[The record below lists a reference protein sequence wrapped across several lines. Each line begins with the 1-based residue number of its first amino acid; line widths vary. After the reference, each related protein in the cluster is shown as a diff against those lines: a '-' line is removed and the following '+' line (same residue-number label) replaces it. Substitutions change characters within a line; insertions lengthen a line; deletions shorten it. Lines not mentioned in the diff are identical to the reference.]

1 VSDKLDRLQTLLARV
16 DHLSS
21 ASAVLTWD
29 QETYMPAG
37 GAEPRAQHLATLS
50 QLSHEFFTD
59 EEIGTL
65 LDQLQA
71 ELSDADPDTY
81 EASLVRVTKREYDK
95 ATKIPSEL
103 IAELSR
109 TSSHAKEAWKEARA
123 TDDFEK
129 FQPHLEKLVDLNKR
143 MADALGYADR
153 MYDALLD
160 NFEPE
165 MRTAD
170 VERIF
175 GDLREKLVPIVER
188 ISEREAPDDGVVR
201 RHFPTERQWAFGL
214 SVVEDYGFDTDCGRQ
229 DYSTHPFTISFAPS
243 DVRLTTRLQEDYLP
257 SGLFGTLHEC
267 GHGLYEQG
275 IPPEWADTPLGSNAS
290 LGLHESQSR
299 LWENL
304 VGRSYAFWRHYYP
317 QLQETFPDQLSD
329 VDLDH
334 FYRAI
339 NRAEPSFIRV
349 EADEVTYN
357 LHIMLRFELE
367 NAMLDDEIAIKDLP
381 DAWNAKMED
390 YLGITPPNHAE
401 GVLQDIHWSMG
412 ALGYFPTYA
421 LGNLMSCQLYRA
433 ANDAI
438 PDLEAQIADGQFG
451 DLLGWM
457 RTNVHQHG
465 KKYAPQDLLKR
476 ATGQTLG
483 ADDFVGYIRDKYS
496 GIYGALD

>member
-1 VSDKLDRLQTLLARV
+1 MSEKLDRLQQLLTRV
-16 DHLSS
+16 EHVNS
-21 ASAVLTWD
+21 ASAVLSWD
-29 QETYMPAG
+29 QETYMPSG
-37 GAEPRAQHLATLS
+37 GAEARAQHLATLS

-65 LDQLQA
+65 LDQLET
-71 ELSDADPDTY
+71 ELRDADPDSF
-81 EASLVRVTKREYDK
+81 EASLVRVTRRDYDK

-109 TSSHAKEAWKEARA
+109 TSSHAKEAWKEAREA
-123 TDDFEK
+123 DDFPK
-129 FQPHLEKLVDLNKR
+129 FQPHLEKLVDLDR
-143 MADALGYADR
+143 QIADALGYTDR

-160 NFEPE
+160 HFEPE
-165 MRTAD
+165 MKTAD

-175 GDLREKLVPIVER
+175 HDLREQLVPIVQQ
-188 ISEREAPDDGVVR
+188 ISEREPPDSSVVH
-201 RHFPTERQWAFGL
+201 RHFDKDGQWQFGL
-214 SVVEDYGFDTDCGRQ
+214 SVIADYGFDMNRGRQ
-229 DYSTHPFTISFAPS
+229 DYSTHPFTTSFAPS
-243 DVRLTTRLQEDYLP
+243 DVRLTTRIQEDYLP

-275 IPPEWADTPLGSNAS
+275 IPREIADTPLGSNAS

-317 QLQETFPDQLSD
+317 QLKETFPEQLSD
-329 VDLDH
+329 VDLDA

-367 NAMLDDEIAIKDLP
+367 TAMLDGEIAIQDLP

-412 ALGYFPTYA
+412 AIGYFPTYA

-433 ANDAI
+433 ADDDI
-438 PDLEAQIADGQFG
+438 PDLEEQIASGQFG
-451 DLLGWM
+451 DLLNWM
-457 RTNVHQHG
+457 RTHVHQHG
-465 KKYAPQDLLKR
+465 KKYAPQELLKR
-476 ATGQTLG
+476 ATGQTLS
-483 ADDFVGYIRDKYS
+483 ADDFVDYIREKYS
-496 GIYGALD
+496 GIYGTLD

>member
-1 VSDKLDRLQTLLARV
+1 MSDKLDRLQTLLARV
-16 DHLSS
+16 AHLES
-21 ASAVLTWD
+21 ASAVLAWD

-37 GAEPRAQHLATLS
+37 GAEARAQHLATIN
-50 QLSHEFFTD
+50 QLSHELFTS

-65 LDQLQA
+65 LDELQD
-71 ELSDADPDTY
+71 EYSDADPDSY
-81 EASLVRVTKREYDK
+81 EASLARVTRRDYDK
-95 ATKIPSEL
+95 ATKIPPEL

-109 TSSHAKEAWKEARA
+109 TSSHAKEAWKEAREI
-123 TDDFEK
+123 DDFPK
-129 FQPHLEKLVDLNKR
+129 FQPHLEKLVDLNR
-143 MADALGYADR
+143 RIADALGYADR

-165 MRTAD
+165 MKTAD

-175 GDLREKLVPIVER
+175 QDLREKLVPIVQQ
-188 ISEREAPDDGVVR
+188 ISEREPPEDAVVHR
-201 RHFPTERQWAFGL
+201 EFPKDKQWEFGL
-214 SVVEDYGFDTDCGRQ
+214 SVIADYGFDMTSGRQ
-229 DYSTHPFTISFAPS
+229 DYATHPFTISFAPS
-243 DVRLTTRLQEDYLP
+243 DVRLTTRIQEDYLP

-275 IPPEWADTPLGSNAS
+275 IPKDIADTPLGSNAS

-304 VGRSYAFWRHYYP
+304 VGRSYSFWRHYYP
-317 QLQETFPDQLSD
+317 QLKEMFPEQLRD

-367 NAMLDDEIAIKDLP
+367 NAMLDGEIAIKDLP

-433 ANDAI
+433 AGESI
-438 PDLEAQIADGQFG
+438 SDLEGQIANGQFS

-457 RTNVHQHG
+457 RENVHQHG
-465 KKYAPQDLLKR
+465 KKYAPQELLKR

-483 ADDFVGYIRDKYS
+483 ADDFVGYIREKYS

>member
-1 VSDKLDRLQTLLARV
+1 VSEKLDRLHHLLARAS
-16 DHLSS
+16 HLGS
-21 ASAVLTWD
+21 ASAVLNWD

-37 GAEPRAQHLATLS
+37 GAQARAQHLATLS
-50 QLSHEFFTD
+50 QLSHQFFTD
-59 EEIGTL
+59 DEIGTL
-65 LDQLQA
+65 LDQLESEYADA
-71 ELSDADPDTY
+71 ESDSY
-81 EASLVRVTKREYDK
+81 EASLIRVTRREFDK

-109 TSSHAKEAWKEARA
+109 TSSHAKEAWKEARE

-143 MADALGYADR
+143 VADALGYEDR

-165 MRTAD
+165 MKTAD

-175 GDLREKLVPIVER
+175 QDLRDKLVPVVDQ
-188 ISEREAPDDGVVR
+188 ISEREPPDDSVVR
-201 RHFPTERQWAFGL
+201 RHFPKDEQWAFGL
-214 SVVEDYGFDTDCGRQ
+214 AVIGDYGFDTNCGRQ
-229 DYSTHPFTISFAPS
+229 DYSTHPFTTSFAPT
-243 DVRLTTRLQEDYLP
+243 DVRLTTRMSETYLP

-275 IPPEWADTPLGSNAS
+275 IPEELTDTPLGSNAS

-304 VGRSYAFWRHYYP
+304 VGRSYPFWQHYYP
-317 QLQETFPDQLSD
+317 QLQQMFPDQLSD
-329 VDLDH
+329 VNLDQ

-433 ANDAI
+433 AAASI
-438 PDLEAQIADGQFG
+438 PDLEDQIAQGQFG

-465 KKYAPQDLLKR
+465 KKFAPQDLLER

-483 ADDFVGYIRDKYS
+483 ADDFVDYIRTKYS
-496 GIYGALD
+496 GIYGELD